1 MGALKF
7 KIVVFVDL
15 GSISNYKAA
24 TYIVQ
29 GLLAHGC
36 ETWESPQGSWKKS
49 KLGGKSLH
57 LSNFDLIKV
66 VAARLCYGS
75 SQACVPSKSKNCQS
89 RQ

>member
-1 MGALKF
+1 MSIMGALKF

-15 GSISNYKAA
+15 GFFSNYKAA

-36 ETWESPQGSWKKS
+36 ETWESPHGSWKKR

-66 VAARLCYGS
+66 MAARLRMDPPKLAS
-75 SQACVPSKSKNCQS
+75 LPKL
-89 RQ
+89 